1 MNRITTFILSFTLWL
16 LLTWTIDPVTVI
28 LGLGMAGVTSF
39 ILADDFRGKPHK
51 FWQPRRYKYFLLYIP
66 FFGYELAK
74 ANLVMAYRILSPK
87 LPIMPAIVKART
99 NLKSHT
105 GRAFL
110 ANSITLT
117 PGTMT
122 VEMKEDALYVHCIY
136 APTTDEKE
144 VTRKIPGIFEKYL
157 KEVFE

>member
-1 MNRITTFILSFTLWL
+1 MNRATTFILSFALWL
-16 LLTWTIDPVTVI
+16 LLTWTFDPVTVL

-51 FWQPRRYKYFLLYIP
+51 FWQPRRYGYFLRYIP
-66 FFGYELAK
+66 FFAYELAR
-74 ANLVMAYRILSPK
+74 ANFLMAYRILSPK
-87 LPIMPAIVKART
+87 LPIKPGLVKART
-99 NLKSHT
+99 GLKSHT

-122 VEMKEDALYVHCIY
+122 VDMQEDTLYIHWIY
-136 APTTDEKE
+136 TPTTDEKE
-144 VTRKIPGIFEKYL
+144 VTRKIPGPFEKYL
-157 KEVFE
+157 QEVFE

>member
-1 MNRITTFILSFTLWL
+1 MNRVTTFILSLALWL
-16 LLTWTIDPVTVI
+16 LLTWTIDPVTVL
-28 LGLGMAGVTSF
+28 LGLGMAGITSF

-51 FWQPRRYKYFLLYIP
+51 FWEPRRYGYFLRYIP
-66 FFGYELAK
+66 FFIYELAK
-74 ANLVMAYRILSPK
+74 ANLLMAYRILSPK
-87 LPIMPAIVKART
+87 LPIKPALVKART

-122 VEMKEDALYVHCIY
+122 VDMKDDTLYVHWIY
-136 APTTDEKE
+136 APTTEEKE
-144 VTRKIPGIFEKYL
+144 VTQKIPGLFEKYIQ
-157 KEVFE
+157 EVFE